1 MMHVYVNFR
10 EKTGNIRQSDT
21 FQKTIYDILE
31 FHSIKIGYINYQ
43 V

>member
-10 EKTGNIRQSDT
+10 EKTSNLRQSET
-21 FQKTIYDILE
+21 FQKTIYDILD
-31 FHSIKIGYINYQ
+31 FHSLKIGYINNQ